1 VASRGSGIQTR
12 LVSNRFKELTAV
24 VNADSEKVKDK
35 VKMKIYQSA
44 YKNVAVDTGATQDSI
59 TITNEGVEAGE
70 ASLFLEF
77 GTVKMAAQPFLG
89 PASAENRD
97 GFNVYFTEMFVGLE
111 ARFAPTP
118 PY

>member
-1 VASRGSGIQTR
+1 M
-12 LVSNRFKELTAV
+12 VSNRFAELTAV
-24 VNADSEKVKDK
+24 VNAESAKVKAK
-35 VKMKIYQSA
+35 VEMKILQSA
-44 YKNVAVDTGATQDSI
+44 KKNVAVDTGETRDSGQI
-59 TITNEGVEAGE
+59 TEEGVEFGSA
-70 ASLFLEF
+70 ALFLEF

-111 ARFAPTP
+111 AQFPPTP